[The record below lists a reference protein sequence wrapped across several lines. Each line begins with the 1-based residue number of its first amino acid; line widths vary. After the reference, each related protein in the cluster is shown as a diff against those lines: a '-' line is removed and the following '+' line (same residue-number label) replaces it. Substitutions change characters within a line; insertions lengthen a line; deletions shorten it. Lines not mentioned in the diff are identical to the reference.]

1 MPVNPLENMPEA
13 LRRQNV
19 GIYKFC
25 NSFPDIKLDG
35 LQKEWKYSM
44 KSAPSESSDIA
55 DGSYIYSPS
64 YPMNTLM
71 KEAKVWLISSYVF
84 IVYIVMPF

>member
-25 NSFPDIKLDG
+25 NSFTDIKLEG
-35 LQKEWKYSM
+35 QPKEWKIGHST

-55 DGSYIYSPS
+55 EGSSYICSPS

-71 KEAKVWLISSYVF
+71 KQAKV
-84 IVYIVMPF
+84 